1 MKENLV
7 NEDHEDHEDREHG
20 HGHIRHRN
28 QVFRR

>member
-7 NEDHEDHEDREHG
+7 NEDHEDREHG